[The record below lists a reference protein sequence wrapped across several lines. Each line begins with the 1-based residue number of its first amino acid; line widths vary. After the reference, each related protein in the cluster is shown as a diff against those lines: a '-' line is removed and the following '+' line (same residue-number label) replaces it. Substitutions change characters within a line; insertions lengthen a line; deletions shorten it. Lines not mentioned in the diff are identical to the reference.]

1 MLVENQGILFY
12 ITSYVIIPLIFLSVQ
27 PDYTSRSSQAAAGFV
42 IPLVKEEYLL
52 VKCLSQYLLTYLL

>member
-12 ITSYVIIPLIFLSVQ
+12 TTSHVIITLIFLSVQ
-27 PDYTSRSSQAAAGFV
+27 PDYISRSSHAVAGFV

-52 VKCLSQYLLTYLL
+52 VKYLS